1 MPLNMKE
8 ASAISE
14 IADIMYSFLPGSG
27 NSKTAFP
34 LAAGQAGV
42 GEFWQPGSKLPS
54 LTNLLSQ
61 TLEHRRNR
69 FCPLIL
75 AIIRQSMTWRRGRNE
90 PLTREEVD
98 QLNALLLRVS
108 FRIPELSDLE
118 FLDTLP
124 RREPVVEAAAA
135 QNGPSQE
142 ALASLALQLLEV
154 SRLAPQPR
162 GYAFETFL
170 RDFFHIYGLA
180 PRASFRNPGE
190 QIDGSFVLEGET
202 YLLEAKWQNAA
213 SAIGDLDR
221 FANKVSRQA
230 KWARG
235 LLISNTGFT
244 PDGLTAFGKASTSII
259 CMDGLDLHDT
269 LSKRLNL
276 GEVLSLKARRAVE
289 TGNPF
294 VRVRDLF
301 P

>member
-1 MPLNMKE
+1 MPLSMKE

-14 IADIMYSFLPGSG
+14 IADLMYGFLPGSG
-27 NSKTAFP
+27 NSNTAFP
-34 LAAGQAGV
+34 LAAHQVGV
-42 GEFWQPGSKLPS
+42 GDFWHPGSKLPS
-54 LTNLLSQ
+54 LTHLLTQ
-61 TLEHRRNR
+61 TLENRRNR

-75 AIIRQSMTWRRGRNE
+75 AIIRQSMTWRRGKNE

-108 FRIPELSDLE
+108 FRIPELTDLE

-124 RREPVVEAAAA
+124 RRDPVVKEPVTPTGPTAEAVK
-135 QNGPSQE
+135 
-142 ALASLALQLLEV
+142 SLTFQLLEI
-154 SRLAPQPR
+154 SNLAPHPR
-162 GYAFETFL
+162 GFAFEAFL
-170 RDFFHIYGLA
+170 RDLFHVYGLA

-190 QIDGSFVLEGET
+190 QIDGSFMLDGET

-221 FANKVSRQA
+221 FANKVNRQA

-244 PDGLTAFGKASTSII
+244 PDGLAAFGKASTSII
-259 CMDGLDLHDT
+259 CMDGFDLHEM
-269 LSKRLNL
+269 LSRHLAL
-276 GEVLSLKARRAVE
+276 GEVLSRKARRAVE

>member
-14 IADIMYSFLPGSG
+14 IADVTYSFLPGSG
-27 NSKTAFP
+27 NLKTAFP
-34 LAAGQAGV
+34 LAADQAGV
-42 GEFWQPGSKLPS
+42 GNFWQPGSKLPS
-54 LTNLLSQ
+54 LTHLLSQ
-61 TLEHRRNR
+61 TLEHRRSR

-75 AIIRQSMTWRRGRNE
+75 ANG
-90 PLTREEVD
+90 
-98 QLNALLLRVS
+98 LLLRVS

-124 RREPVVEAAAA
+124 RREPIAREPAAP
-135 QNGPSQE
+135 NGPSQE
-142 ALASLALQLLEV
+142 ALASLTLQLLEV
-154 SRLAPQPR
+154 SKLGPQPR

-170 RDFFHIYGLA
+170 RDLFHVYGLA

-190 QIDGSFVLEGET
+190 QIDGSFMLDGET

-221 FANKVSRQA
+221 FANKVNRQA

-244 PDGLTAFGKASTSII
+244 PDGLAAFGKASTSII
-259 CMDGLDLHDT
+259 CMDGLDLHET
-269 LSKRLNL
+269 LSRRLAL
-276 GEVLSLKARRAVE
+276 GEVLSRKARRAVE